1 MANGASTSSNGRN
14 TTFHDFDTISSKPD
28 TISSGVD
35 YDSSKEKVSDRS
47 HEKVAASNP
56 PLILPATRNP
66 NIRHPVNVSEFE
78 IYENKIA
85 NDYDD
90 IKVLDNNNFKDISTY
105 TNVNTNDYNSD
116 NNNNVSNLTHGIRT
130 LQNLNN
136 NTNNEIRLS
145 PVRKTFTSRVL
156 SLFPT
161 KRPKFVVQR

>member
-1 MANGASTSSNGRN
+1 M
-14 TTFHDFDTISSKPD
+14 
-28 TISSGVD
+28 
-35 YDSSKEKVSDRS
+35 
-47 HEKVAASNP
+47 
-56 PLILPATRNP
+56 
-66 NIRHPVNVSEFE
+66 
-78 IYENKIA
+78 
-85 NDYDD
+85 
-90 IKVLDNNNFKDISTY
+90 LDNNNFKDISTY

-145 PVRKTFTSRVL
+145 PVRKTFKSRVL